1 MDQSGRRVAAHQE
14 RHGKAIAGGHRRL
27 DETGTDHGDTD
38 AVVGQPSAQTL
49 APNPYG
55 GLAGAIGGGRGQAA
69 EPGQRGHDDDLSGAP
84 AAHRLDYR
92 QDCVQYAVEVDGE
105 DGAGLFR
112 GFSKPGAGAGR
123 NAGIGDHQIQW
134 LALPGLV
141 QPLAHGGAVGDVDGP
156 GLHQGSEAAAGRGDS
171 LQPGSVAAGQIQ
183 PDLRSGIGSGQGRAE
198 TAGSAGNQNGD
209 HRSTIVAAERR
220 QYKHPPRPEGEAQ
233 LTINSMTGYARAQG
247 QDADC
252 SWTWEVKS
260 VNGKGLELRT
270 RMAGGYDFLEPSV
283 RERLQKRF
291 RRGNLTA
298 SLTVTQLA
306 QGADIAVNEAAL
318 AKYVEV
324 ARRWAAAAPDLAP
337 SSIAGLMALK
347 GVLEVADGTVGPE
360 LGESREPAILKA
372 LDQAMDALGAMRL
385 AEGRRMGQ
393 VLRGHLADIENLV
406 QKAEKT
412 ASLDPQQIKGRLKQ
426 QVQALLD
433 AVPALS
439 EERLAQEAALLV
451 QKGDVREEL
460 DRLKAHLAAALELMS
475 AGEAVGRRLDFLC
488 QEFNREANTLCSKAA
503 DMELTRIGMALK
515 AVIEQFREQVQNI
528 E

>member
-1 MDQSGRRVAAHQE
+1 M
-14 RHGKAIAGGHRRL
+14 
-27 DETGTDHGDTD
+27 
-38 AVVGQPSAQTL
+38 
-49 APNPYG
+49 
-55 GLAGAIGGGRGQAA
+55 
-69 EPGQRGHDDDLSGAP
+69 
-84 AAHRLDYR
+84 
-92 QDCVQYAVEVDGE
+92 
-105 DGAGLFR
+105 
-112 GFSKPGAGAGR
+112 
-123 NAGIGDHQIQW
+123 
-134 LALPGLV
+134 
-141 QPLAHGGAVGDVDGP
+141 
-156 GLHQGSEAAAGRGDS
+156 
-171 LQPGSVAAGQIQ
+171 
-183 PDLRSGIGSGQGRAE
+183 
-198 TAGSAGNQNGD
+198 
-209 HRSTIVAAERR
+209 
-220 QYKHPPRPEGEAQ
+220 
-233 LTINSMTGYARAQG
+233 TINSMTGYARAQG

-270 RMAGGYDFLEPSV
+270 RMASGYDFLEPSV

-298 SLTVTQLA
+298 SLTVTQSA
-306 QGADIAVNEAAL
+306 QGADIAVNETVL

-347 GVLEVADGTVGPE
+347 GVLEVADATADPGLAEG
-360 LGESREPAILKA
+360 REPAILKA
-372 LDQAMDALGAMRL
+372 LDQAMDELGAMRL
-385 AEGRRMGQ
+385 AEGRRLGV
-393 VLRGHLADIENLV
+393 VLRGHLAEIDALV

-412 ASLDPQQIKGRLKQ
+412 ASLDPELIKNRLKQ
-426 QVQALLD
+426 QVLALID

-451 QKGDVREEL
+451 QKGDVREEM
-460 DRLKAHLAAALELMS
+460 DRLKAHLAAATELMV